1 MVRIKDIAK
10 AANVSPAT
18 VSRCLNKDPSFSIS
32 TQTGKR
38 IYDIAL
44 AMGYAK
50 LKPLEKSEEFL
61 VIHKDDHF
69 HDHVDNGYYFSIRSG
84 IEEVIAN
91 NGDICR
97 FVSISNLE
105 AEKNIYTGIL
115 VIGNHRPEDIEY
127 IKNTVQNDNIVFVG
141 KLNFYPECF
150 DTVTYNVGL
159 CVYLALGAIRDK
171 GFRQF
176 LFFDGK
182 DCFQIPQDYLK
193 ITHVRNYLSFYHELS
208 LVEYIE
214 CDGFGSDAGYKSM
227 KEYRKKHNSPLP
239 EAIFAATDP
248 IGKIGRAHV

>member
-1 MVRIKDIAK
+1 M
-10 AANVSPAT
+10 
-18 VSRCLNKDPSFSIS
+18 
-32 TQTGKR
+32 
-38 IYDIAL
+38 
-44 AMGYAK
+44 
-50 LKPLEKSEEFL
+50 
-61 VIHKDDHF
+61 
-69 HDHVDNGYYFSIRSG
+69 
-84 IEEVIAN
+84 
-91 NGDICR
+91 
-97 FVSISNLE
+97 
-105 AEKNIYTGIL
+105 
-115 VIGNHRPEDIEY
+115 
-127 IKNTVQNDNIVFVG
+127 G

-193 ITHVRNYLSFYHELS
+193 ITHVWNYLSFYHELS

-248 IGKIGRAHV
+248 IGIGIIKALSEEQIAVGKDVHIISMNGTNAGKWVSPAITSVDFHSKVMGKEAAILVKENAKKKERIPKCVSFAPFINKGGSL